1 MKNVTN
7 HQPDLLECYM
17 RLRWIHAYRERAPHA
32 TCTQMPADAGR
43 LGIRTMQQNH
53 QLSIFAPAGLSQ
65 LVVLDL
71 GTATWSSSHWKSSSI
86 RLRHLIPP
94 NSEWQKPLKICLNCG
109 PFKGFKIKVPSY
121 WYNQS
126 RESATPGV
134 SPRSLICLLGFGI
147 PNDAIF
153 QLKSV
158 PWDVGWWSAWSW
170 QPNLIDLR

>member
-1 MKNVTN
+1 LGSIGDHLWKAPNVARWFPRLAHGEILFILPKDSNFIVNLVCCKKLGLSCPTNTTNTGWWIQPSEKYESQLGLSFAIYGKMKNVTN

-71 GTATWSSSHWKSSSI
+71 GTATRSSSH
-86 RLRHLIPP
+86 
-94 NSEWQKPLKICLNCG
+94 
-109 PFKGFKIKVPSY
+109 
-121 WYNQS
+121 
-126 RESATPGV
+126 
-134 SPRSLICLLGFGI
+134 
-147 PNDAIF
+147 
-153 QLKSV
+153 
-158 PWDVGWWSAWSW
+158 
-170 QPNLIDLR
+170 